1 MLLRAQQQEMPVHFV
16 NIASEAGITFKHE
29 NGASPQKYMPETM
42 AGGSIIFDYNNDG
55 WPDIF
60 FVNGGSF
67 TDKQKAAGARHR
79 LYRNNKDGS
88 FTDVTSGSGIGVSGF
103 GMGACSADY
112 DNDGWPDLYITSFG
126 GNKLYHNNGNGTFT
140 DVTQKA
146 GVGSAALECE
156 LRVRRCR

>member
-1 MLLRAQQQEMPVHFV
+1 MVLVIGASLGSILLRAQQQDVPVRFT
-16 NIASEAGITFKHE
+16 NIAPEAGITFKHE

-79 LYRNNKDGS
+79 LYRNNKDG
-88 FTDVTSGSGIGVSGF
+88 
-103 GMGACSADY
+103 
-112 DNDGWPDLYITSFG
+112 
-126 GNKLYHNNGNGTFT
+126 TFT
-140 DVTQKA
+140 DVTA
-146 GVGSAALECE
+146 GIGHRSIRLWNGRLFRR
-156 LRVRRCR
+156 LRQRRLARPLYHQLRGQ